1 MKPGIYLSTRYFR
14 KIRKVCT
21 YILLIGQNKYGRY
34 DYTDL
39 TTKYSGSFQPHSIM
53 ADSLNLI
60 HECNSDKAI
69 DLYPEYFI

>member
-1 MKPGIYLSTRYFR
+1 MKPGIYLSTRN
-14 KIRKVCT
+14 KVCT
-21 YILLIGQNKYGRY
+21 YILVIRKNKYGSY

-53 ADSLNLI
+53 ADSLKLI
-60 HECNSDKAI
+60 HECNPDKAI